1 MSPREARSET
11 RSAGRCAVRG
21 LLVGAA
27 VGCLVGVVF
36 SAYNPF
42 FVDSLW
48 LGLLSLWAA
57 PAVLGAL
64 LWTAGNGVRR
74 LIVGGGSGR
83 AGVATSG
90 RAPAPG
96 LRSTIALFLLAL
108 VVAGLYVVRHL
119 SERSPSH
126 LGRGPRILIVGIDGA
141 TWDIMDPLMEANQLP
156 NFQALRANGSSGVLT
171 SINPTLSPAVW
182 TTIATGK
189 LRAKHGIMDFT
200 YTQEDL
206 RAPRIWELLEG
217 EGKTVG
223 MMSWLVTWPP
233 AVRNGFMIPGWLART
248 PATHPPN
255 LHFALDII
263 LGEGLARTPREY
275 LAYIVE
281 APRIGVRISTLFEAF
296 KVVSFSKLRKP
307 PMLDLVHRKENL
319 KGRIFSDIFC
329 WLLVNHR
336 PDFSAAVF
344 YGTDSL
350 AHVYWKYMQ
359 AADAS
364 GGSPATEPKEKG
376 AWDVAPEDAARYG
389 DVIRDYY
396 RLVDSFLPKILSL
409 LPEET
414 TVCVLS
420 DHGHGPSETDWGY
433 LIIKANKLI
442 ETLGIQDKVSVASVG
457 DWSFLSAAPG
467 SSPERLAEAV
477 EVLSAL
483 MVDGKGMP
491 FLDIKAK
498 ESATLSIRIADGV
511 EQGDTF
517 SAPDG
522 RSFRVADYVDRTDL
536 SGTHRLEG
544 VIILAGPGVQKG
556 YKIQNASIADVTP
569 TLLHLMGS
577 TVGEDMDG
585 RVLTE
590 CLEEGFMKNHPV
602 RFVETRDGEVAL
614 PSATP
619 GEGMPEAVR
628 ERLRALG
635 YVK

>member
-27 VGCLVGVVF
+27 VGCLVGVVI
-36 SAYNPF
+36 SSYNPF

-48 LGLLSLWAA
+48 LGLLSLWAG
-57 PAVLGAL
+57 PAVFGAL
-64 LWTAGNGVRR
+64 LWTAGHGVRR
-74 LIVGGGSGR
+74 LIWRGGPGR
-83 AGVATSG
+83 ASAATSG
-90 RAPAPG
+90 GAPAHG
-96 LRSTIALFLLAL
+96 LRSFIALLLLVL
-108 VVAGLYVVRHL
+108 VVAGLYVARHL
-119 SERSPSH
+119 NERPPSH
-126 LGRGPRILIVGIDGA
+126 LGRGPRVLIVGIDGA
-141 TWDIMDPLMEANQLP
+141 TWDIMDPLMKANQLP
-156 NFQALRANGSSGVLT
+156 NLQALRANGSSGVLT
-171 SINPTLSPAVW
+171 SVNPTLSPAVW

-189 LRAKHGIMDFT
+189 LRAKHGVMDFT

-217 EGKTVG
+217 EGKAVG
-223 MMSWLVTWPP
+223 VISWLATWPP

-248 PATHPPN
+248 PETHPPN

-275 LAYIVE
+275 LAYVVD

-296 KVVSFSKLRKP
+296 KVVGFSKLRKP
-307 PMLDLVHRKENL
+307 PTLDLVHRKESL
-319 KGRIFSDIFC
+319 KGRIYSDIFC
-329 WLLVNHR
+329 WLLANHR

-350 AHVYWKYMQ
+350 AHIYWKYME

-364 GGSPATEPKEKG
+364 GVSLATEPNEEG
-376 AWDVAPEDAARYG
+376 GRNVTPQDAARYG

-396 RLVDSFLPKILSL
+396 RLADSFLAKILSL

-420 DHGHGPSETDWGY
+420 DHGHGPSEADWGY
-433 LIIKANKLI
+433 LVIKATKLI
-442 ETLGIQDKVSVASVG
+442 ETLGLQDKVSVASVG

-467 SSPERLAEAV
+467 TSPDGLPEAV
-477 EVLSAL
+477 KVLSSL
-483 MVDGKGMP
+483 TVDGKDMA

-522 RSFRVADYVDRTDL
+522 MSFRVDDYVDRTDL

-544 VIILAGPGVQKG
+544 VIILAGPGVKKG

-590 CLEEGFMKNHPV
+590 CLEEGFMKDHPV
-602 RFVETRDGEVAL
+602 RFVETRDGEVAM

-619 GEGMPEAVR
+619 GEEMPEAVR

-635 YVK
+635 YIK